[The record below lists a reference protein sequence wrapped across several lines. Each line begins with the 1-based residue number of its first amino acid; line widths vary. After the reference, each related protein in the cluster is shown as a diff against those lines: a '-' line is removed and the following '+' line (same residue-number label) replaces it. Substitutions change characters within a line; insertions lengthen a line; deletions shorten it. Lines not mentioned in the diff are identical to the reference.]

1 MSQFTLSPAAL
12 AANLSLAREWA
23 PAGARIRAMV
33 KANAYGHGLEELIEI
48 FAEHADEL
56 GVATV
61 DEGLRIRSCLT
72 REIPVYLVS
81 GEKDWGNREYL
92 DAVRQAQLVPAVS
105 SLDELRLLLDRV
117 DRTGPLRVELKL
129 DTGMGRLGIQ
139 ERELEDLVPILR
151 SSDILRVVGIMTHF
165 ASSDEQD
172 LGPTREQETRFRRM
186 VSQLPD
192 DLVRAA
198 LIHSCN
204 SGALL
209 QRSLGWT
216 DIGEGTRVVR
226 PGVMLYGAGPSRV
239 LHDSPAGVR
248 LTPVGRWTTRVIEVR
263 TVAPGDAVGYG
274 GTWKV
279 EGDRPV
285 QVAVLAVGY
294 ADGFRRSLGNRG
306 RVLIRGGSFPVIGR
320 VSMDLVSVLVD
331 DRIRVGD
338 EAVLLG
344 SQQGELGAD
353 TIPAWEW
360 AELCGTIPY
369 EIWTSLGPRVERV
382 LTR

>member
-1 MSQFTLSPAAL
+1 
-12 AANLSLAREWA
+12 
-23 PAGARIRAMV
+23 MV
-33 KANAYGHGLEELIEI
+33 KANAYGHGLEELIEV

-56 GVATV
+56 GVATLE
-61 DEGLRIRSCLT
+61 EGLRIRSWLT
-72 REIPVYLVS
+72 SGIPVYLVS

-92 DAVRQAQLVPAVS
+92 DAVREAQLVPAVS
-105 SLDELRLLLDRV
+105 SLDELRLLLDRLG
-117 DRTGPLRVELKL
+117 DTGPLQVELKL

-139 ERELEDLVPILR
+139 ERELEDLAPILR
-151 SSDILRVVGIMTHF
+151 SSDDLRVVGIMTHF
-165 ASSDEQD
+165 ASSDEED
-172 LGPTREQETRFRRM
+172 LSSTREQEKRFRRM

-192 DLVRAA
+192 DLLRAA
-198 LIHSCN
+198 AIHSCN

-209 QRSLGWT
+209 HRGLGET
-216 DIGEGTRVVR
+216 DIGENTQVVR
-226 PGVMLYGAGPSRV
+226 PGVMLYGAGPSRD
-239 LHDSPAGVR
+239 LHDTPAGD
-248 LTPVGRWTTRVIEVR
+248 LLMPVGRWTTGVIEVR

-279 EGDRPV
+279 EGDRTV

-320 VSMDLVSVLVD
+320 VSMDLISVLVD

-344 SQQGELGAD
+344 SQQGELGSD
-353 TIPAWEW
+353 TIGAWEW

-369 EIWTSLGPRVERV
+369 EIWTSLGPRVDRALSVGRGKTPPLRMPERPN
-382 LTR
+382 TP